1 MKRVIRSELKKRL
14 SNQVPSVWSETAFHI
29 HKQGR
34 VPQRTW
40 WWQSLRLERCTSL
53 LPTSC
58 PMTQQSLLGQNVL
71 NIEDT
76 RSHTTPQSV
85 GLPWTSDRPDTE
97 TSTWQH
103 TTLTRDK
110 HPCPRRDS
118 YPQSQQAS
126 GRRPTSIDRPA
137 TGPVEVL
144 DTQHKI
150 LWLLLFL
157 YESFMIFIFTDY
169 PDIWAC
175 GKIDGMVSFRLNN
188 DYIWVRPENWTGLS
202 CYNVSLP
209 PVWLSSAVTAG
220 GFLISSLLR
229 QSLKLTPN
237 IDLRNLTG

>member
-1 MKRVIRSELKKRL
+1 MLRKEVNSSMKRVIRSELKKRL

-85 GLPWTSDRPDTE
+85 GLLWTSDRPVDE

-103 TTLTRDK
+103 TTLITEIRVPVGIRNHNLSRISLRFWTQFDV
-110 HPCPRRDS
+110 
-118 YPQSQQAS
+118 
-126 GRRPTSIDRPA
+126 TS
-137 TGPVEVL
+137 
-144 DTQHKI
+144 
-150 LWLLLFL
+150 LWLSPL
-157 YESFMIFIFTDY
+157 
-169 PDIWAC
+169 C
-175 GKIDGMVSFRLNN
+175 NFRFPRIN
-188 DYIWVRPENWTGLS
+188 
-202 CYNVSLP
+202 
-209 PVWLSSAVTAG
+209 
-220 GFLISSLLR
+220 
-229 QSLKLTPN
+229 
-237 IDLRNLTG
+237 